1 MADFFYGTAKM
12 KSLIAVITIS
22 GAVLMTFPVQAASYV
37 GQCVFPKTET
47 TKAGM
52 MKLKRP
58 VFIYA
63 SPDESSSKQSLQAL
77 MAFSVKAAAKGG
89 YIQLVTVPDYDLAN
103 PDSVAG
109 KVIGW
114 AKSSDFDLQDLRNCD

>member
-1 MADFFYGTAKM
+1 M
-12 KSLIAVITIS
+12 KSLIAVIAIS
-22 GAVLMTFPVQAASYV
+22 GAVVVTPVAQAASYV
-37 GQCVFPKTET
+37 GQCVFPKTEI

-63 SPDESSSKQSLQAL
+63 SPNESSSKQSLQPL
-77 MAFSVKAAAKGG
+77 SAFSVKAAAKGG
-89 YIQLVTVPDYDLAN
+89 YIQLVTVPDYDLPD

-114 AKSSDFDLQDLRNCD
+114 AKSTDFELQDLRNCE